1 MGNHHTKGAVST
13 SKSNRHGKSIHYLD
27 PNLWISNP
35 IPDSITDWDKLYD
48 IDLNDVLFERIRY
61 VFRSSSSNIPDV
73 DDSPQRYGLDSRMY
87 LTTTKYD
94 IEALMKREIYP
105 IIYEENTST
114 RNQPNSDDLGDS
126 LFDKVRGVFRS
137 TYTDDNLES
146 WEECSPANPFCYL

>member
-48 IDLNDVLFERIRY
+48 IDLNDVLFERIRD
-61 VFRSSSSNIPDV
+61 VFRSSSSNIPEV
-73 DDSPQRYGLDSRMY
+73 DDSPQRYGLDNRMY
-87 LTTTKYD
+87 LTTAKYD
-94 IEALMKREIYP
+94 IEALMKRETNQ
-105 IIYEENTST
+105 IIHYEKTS
-114 RNQPNSDDLGDS
+114 NQPNSDDHSDS
-126 LFDKVRGVFRS
+126 LFDKVRDVFRS
-137 TYTDDNLES
+137 TNTDDNLES